1 MKKFKQGVT
10 MRILLI
16 IPLLCSLLSADSGI
30 LDIKWPKPNAQHQKP
45 TTPYPQV
52 LIEGIK
58 DVNLPVYIPNSY
70 AYDKNMI
77 VVADKN
83 FYTIS
88 FLFKGATIMIT
99 GDKTY
104 QESVS
109 NNPEFKAI
117 LKATPPV
124 IFEQEEGIMT
134 AEFNRHGVNYSM
146 SIECDNPDKDDRCKE
161 TTLIKELYNRLIM
174 VGGRP

>member
-1 MKKFKQGVT
+1 
-10 MRILLI
+10 MRLLLI
-16 IPLLCSLLSADSGI
+16 VPFLFSLLSADSGI
-30 LDIKWPKPNAQHQKP
+30 LDIKWPKPNVKHQKP
-45 TTPYPQV
+45 STPYPSV
-52 LIEGIK
+52 LTEGIK
-58 DVNLPVYIPNSY
+58 NVKLPVYIPNSY

-77 VVADKN
+77 VVSDKN

-88 FLFKGATIMIT
+88 FLFKGATIMIS
-99 GDKTY
+99 GDKTF

-124 IFEQEEGIMT
+124 TFEQEEGIMT

-146 SIECDNPDKDDRCKE
+146 AIECDNPKTDERCKE
-161 TTLIKELYNRLIM
+161 TKLIKDLYNRLIM

>member
-1 MKKFKQGVT
+1 
-10 MRILLI
+10 MRKLLI
-16 IPLLCSLLSADSGI
+16 VPFLFSLLNADSGI
-30 LDIKWPKPNAQHQKP
+30 LDIKWPKPNVKHQKP
-45 TTPYPQV
+45 STPYPKV
-52 LIEGIK
+52 LTEGIK
-58 DVNLPVYIPNSY
+58 DVKLPVYIPNSY

-88 FLFKGATIMIT
+88 FLFKDATIMIS

-109 NNPEFKAI
+109 NKQEFKAI

-124 IFEQEEGIMT
+124 TFEQEEGIMT

-146 SIECDNPDKDDRCKE
+146 AIECDKPQTDERCTDTK
-161 TTLIKELYNRLIM
+161 LIKDLYNRLIM

>member
-1 MKKFKQGVT
+1 
-10 MRILLI
+10 MRLLLI
-16 IPLLCSLLSADSGI
+16 VSFLFSLLSADSGI
-30 LDIKWPKPNAQHQKP
+30 LDIKWPKPNVKHQKP
-45 TTPYPQV
+45 STPYPNV
-52 LIEGIK
+52 LTEGIK
-58 DVNLPVYIPNSY
+58 DVKLPVYIPNSY

-77 VVADKN
+77 VVSDTK

-88 FLFKGATIMIT
+88 FLFKGATVMIS
-99 GDKTY
+99 GDKTF

-124 IFEQEEGIMT
+124 TFEQEEGIMT

-146 SIECDNPDKDDRCKE
+146 AIECDNPKTDERCIE
-161 TTLIKELYNRLIM
+161 TKLIKDLYNRLIM

>member
-1 MKKFKQGVT
+1 
-10 MRILLI
+10 MRRLLI
-16 IPLLCSLLSADSGI
+16 IPFLFSLLNADSGI
-30 LDIKWPKPNAQHQKP
+30 LDIKWPKPNVKQQKP
-45 TTPYPQV
+45 STPYPNV

-58 DVNLPVYIPNSY
+58 DVKLPVYIPNSY
-70 AYDKNMI
+70 AYNKSMI

-88 FLFKGATIMIT
+88 FPFKGATVT
-99 GDKTY
+99 VSGDRTY

-109 NNPEFKAI
+109 NKQEFKAI

-124 IFEQEEGIMT
+124 TFEQEEGIMT
-134 AEFNRHGVNYSM
+134 AEFNRYGVNYSM
-146 SIECDNPDKDDRCKE
+146 EIECDKPQTDERCTDTK
-161 TTLIKELYNRLIM
+161 LIKELYNSLIM